1 MLSVQSRRLYP
12 SLTSFAHRSRRVPCG
27 RSASTMFRD
36 FYGSIVS
43 PEPHETLGDILELN
57 IAGFHGMNS
66 V

>member
-1 MLSVQSRRLYP
+1 
-12 SLTSFAHRSRRVPCG
+12 
-27 RSASTMFRD
+27 MFRD